1 MNETLEKLEQRCDEL
16 TKQYEDVKHIL
27 EQERR
32 KHERIHESSNVS
44 SSSVTASSNSSI
56 IHDNSNTNES
66 VVKAT
71 IVSKES
77 TMRHIG
83 SASEPENDEVFLYM
97 E

>member
-1 MNETLEKLEQRCDEL
+1 VR
-16 TKQYEDVKHIL
+16 HIL

-32 KHERIHESSNVS
+32 KNERVQEGSNTNTSSN
-44 SSSVTASSNSSI
+44 NSSI
-56 IHDNSNTNES
+56 FNNTNES

-71 IVSKES
+71 IVNKES

-83 SASEPENDEVFLYM
+83 SASEPESDEVWFQWALYIIFKFVC